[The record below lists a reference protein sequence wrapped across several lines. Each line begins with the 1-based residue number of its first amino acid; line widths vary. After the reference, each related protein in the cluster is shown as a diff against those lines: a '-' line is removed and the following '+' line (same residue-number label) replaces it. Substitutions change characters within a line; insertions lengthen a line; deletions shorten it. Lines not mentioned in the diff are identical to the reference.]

1 MKIGTTNHFSI
12 AALTVLIILIV
23 CQDTQAFEPWK
34 NSRNFSFGRADPGD
48 QSHESITE
56 QAYNELQIYRQR
68 DVLEEIV
75 LANGNTDYKELI
87 SDVAHFDDA
96 SFRGSQLR
104 LQKLVNTIRTC
115 MSASNL
121 SGAREALGQA
131 LHTVQDFY
139 SHSNWVETNDPFG
152 TVPIIFLGLGT
163 GQTPPGG
170 LADTKERTC
179 YDCPTYDGCQDNLV
193 NNKWTSGYFSAL
205 NIFAKP
211 ANKCSHGGP
220 KDATRLRSAYGG
232 INKDKQSSPH
242 GFLHFKAAQEAKEAT
257 KRFLLNNVQPAITT
271 PMFQKLLSGQ
281 TFTII
286 IDTRRSNTT
295 GSVGSNATGS
305 EGNIIEEVK
314 NAAIA
319 IVNERLGTDE
329 EPAQYVLA
337 TFNDQEA
344 PPPFVTTDPAAF
356 EAAIRSLSPNGAGDC
371 QQMAGAGMFEA
382 VSAASPG
389 GSLFLFTDA
398 DAKDPAMLREALEL
412 AAQKD
417 IQVFFPVFGTCGVD
431 GAGIDPVYEEAAEIT
446 GGQVFSLEESEAG
459 QIANLLD
466 NVSRSTDVNIL
477 SIQDALGPT
486 PSVYALP
493 IDNTVTAVTFSVS
506 GDTSVA
512 LTRPDG
518 STVQDGDPG
527 VTITNLSRAH
537 LFSIANPATGNWQ
550 ISVSG
555 SGAFSITVTGTASF
569 DLKSFDFVWDP
580 GDRAHEAGL
589 FPIDGFPVAGQPNMV
604 SAELTEGFA
613 SAQFELRTPAGATL
627 QVLSLEQG
635 TDVAQSVFVGSVIPP
650 ASPFLI
656 YARGTTASGAA
667 FQRLMPGTIMSQSVT
682 VTAPPPVELI
692 PGGSTSYTFQ
702 VHNLGSADTFHIEG
716 ADDKGFLTSITPAD
730 LSLNAGETREV
741 TVGLQAAADAIPGTS
756 DTLTVT
762 ATGGS
767 GARNFDVVIT
777 NVRMPIYIVNT
788 DASPP
793 EGGTTSGS
801 GTVANGS
808 THTVNAIPNDGYA
821 FVSWT
826 ENDSDSVVSTSAS
839 YTFTGSSDRALV
851 ANFSILPKAATPTI
865 SPPGGNLP
873 RHPKGGEVIKLSCA
887 TPGAT
892 IYYTKDGSDPT
903 TSSIRYPTGKN
914 YKGFKIKGPAG
925 STRIVKAIATA
936 PGYNNS
942 DIATAS
948 FTFRR

>member
-1 MKIGTTNHFSI
+1 MKRKITTSYFSI
-12 AALTVLIILIV
+12 AALTVSIILIV

-34 NSRNFSFGRADPGD
+34 NSRNFVFGTADPND

-68 DVLEEIV
+68 DVLEQIV
-75 LANGNTDYKELI
+75 LANGNTDYDELF

-104 LQKLVNTIRTC
+104 LQRLVNTIRSC

-121 SGAREALGQA
+121 SGARSALGQA

-139 SHSNWVETNDPFG
+139 SHSNWVETNNPFG
-152 TVPIIFLGLGT
+152 HDPIIFLGLAEPNIF
-163 GQTPPGG
+163 PPGG

-179 YDCPTYDGCQDNLV
+179 YNCATPDGCQDNLV
-193 NNKWTSGYFSAL
+193 NNKWTSGYFSIA
-205 NIFAKP
+205 NIFGKP
-211 ANKCSHGGP
+211 VNKCSHGGE
-220 KDATRLRSAYGG
+220 KDATRLFPAYGG

-281 TFTII
+281 TFTVI
-286 IDTRRSNTT
+286 IDTGGSNT
-295 GSVGSNATGS
+295 TGS

-319 IVNERLGTDE
+319 IVNRRLGTDE

-356 EAAIRSLSPNGAGDC
+356 EAAIRSLSPNGGGDC
-371 QQMAGAGMFEA
+371 RQMAGAAMFEA
-382 VSAASPG
+382 VSVASPG

-398 DAKDPAMLREALEL
+398 DVKDPAMLREALEL

-477 SIQDALGPT
+477 SIQDSLGPT

-506 GDTSVA
+506 GDTSVV

-518 STVQDGDPG
+518 STVQNGDPG

-537 LFSIANPATGNWQ
+537 LFSIANPAIGNWQ

-569 DLKSFDFVWDP
+569 DLKSLDFVWDP

-589 FPIDGFPVAGQPNMV
+589 FPIDGFPVASQPSMV
-604 SAELTEGFA
+604 SAELTDGFA

-635 TDVAQSVFVGSVIPP
+635 TDVAQTVFVGSVIPP

-667 FQRLMPGTIMSQSVT
+667 FQRLMPGTIMPQSVT

-716 ADDKGFLTSITPAD
+716 ADDKGFLTSIVPSD
-730 LSLNAGETREV
+730 LSLNTNETREV

-851 ANFSILPKAATPTI
+851 ANFSMLPSAATPTI
-865 SPPGGNLP
+865 SPPGGNFP
-873 RHPKGGEVIKLSCA
+873 RRPKGGEVIKLSCA

-903 TSSIRYPTGKN
+903 TSSIRYPARKS
-914 YKGFKIKGPAG
+914 YKGFSINGPAG

-936 PGYNNS
+936 PGYSNS

-948 FTFRR
+948 FTFGR